1 MNINRFMAAH
11 VDNMVRQN
19 KFEVEIF
26 GPAGIR
32 SRGLRCTNI
41 NIPGKQIVFAEM
53 SEYGGGPMRKHP
65 NKVDY
70 GGGVVTMQFMCDHTF
85 EDKQTFELWQQYIH
99 DEAYGFQYQDDYTGT
114 VKIRQMGQDNLAV
127 YEVEL
132 HEAFPQNIQE
142 QTLDASA
149 SDIQTFTV
157 SVAFRSW
164 SSSFENSPA
173 GLLGG
178 LFNKFKRKIKSKVK
192 TKVED
197 KLFGRL

>member
-1 MNINRFMAAH
+1 
-11 VDNMVRQN
+11 
-19 KFEVEIF
+19 
-26 GPAGIR
+26 
-32 SRGLRCTNI
+32 
-41 NIPGKQIVFAEM
+41 
-53 SEYGGGPMRKHP
+53 
-65 NKVDY
+65 
-70 GGGVVTMQFMCDHTF
+70 
-85 EDKQTFELWQQYIH
+85 
-99 DEAYGFQYQDDYTGT
+99 
-114 VKIRQMGQDNLAV
+114 MGQDNLSV

-142 QTLDASA
+142 QTLDATA

-164 SSSFENSPA
+164 SSSFENSPG

-192 TKVED
+192 TKVQD